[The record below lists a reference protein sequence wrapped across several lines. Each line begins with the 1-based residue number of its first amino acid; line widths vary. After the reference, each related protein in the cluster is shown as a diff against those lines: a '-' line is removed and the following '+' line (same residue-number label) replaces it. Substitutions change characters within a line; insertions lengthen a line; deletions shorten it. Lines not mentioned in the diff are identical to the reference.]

1 MVAMAITTAR
11 PVPWTIGQ
19 LSRKSGVNIETIR
32 YFERIGLLLKAAR
45 APNGRRQYGGEH
57 FRRLHFIRRARAM
70 GFSQAEVKRL
80 IGLSD
85 GRPSA
90 CDAAKLIA
98 DEALSVV
105 RQKIEELSRMER
117 VLASAARQCAR
128 GTSPNCPLIDSLFPS
143 GTLQQSAEG

>member
-1 MVAMAITTAR
+1 MAITTAR
-11 PVPWTIGQ
+11 AVPWTIGE

-70 GFSQAEVKRL
+70 GFSQAEVKAL
-80 IGLSD
+80 IDLSE
-85 GRPSA
+85 GKPSA

-98 DEALSVV
+98 DEALAVV

-117 VLASAARQCAR
+117 VLASASRQCAL
-128 GTSPNCPLIDSLFPS
+128 GTSPNCPLIESLFPADDR
-143 GTLQQSAEG
+143 QQGADE